1 MGAMRPKIYTVDS
14 TGRNY
19 KNINMFLSLTLTM
32 DSHQGP
38 VISSASIENTLIS
51 IHYIH
56 LQSIGF
62 HIIKQF
68 HLNKFRKSGHYEDQK
83 SEHFIDFIC
92 QYR

>member
-1 MGAMRPKIYTVDS
+1 MGVMRPKIYNVDS

-38 VISSASIENTLIS
+38 VISSASIENTIIS

-56 LQSIGF
+56 IQSIGF
-62 HIIKQF
+62 HIIKQS
-68 HLNKFRKSGHYEDQK
+68 HSNKFRKSG
-83 SEHFIDFIC
+83 
-92 QYR
+92 QYA